1 MKHATASTLDRLG
14 PLLARIRTL
23 GGLAERKPGTFYRRS
38 SAFLHFH
45 EDPSGLFADVKL
57 NGEEFERM
65 PVSSRSEREA
75 FWKAVSSVCGAPGS
89 RGKREESIPSVD
101 AEAPGRPAAS
111 PRVALAAGSVRRDA
125 G

>member
-1 MKHATASTLDRLG
+1 MKHATPATLDRLE

-45 EDPSGLFADVKL
+45 EAHAGLFADVKL

-65 PVSSRSEREA
+65 PVSSPSEREA
-75 FWKAVSSVCGAPGS
+75 FWQAVSSVCTAP
-89 RGKREESIPSVD
+89 P
-101 AEAPGRPAAS
+101 P
-111 PRVALAAGSVRRDA
+111 PRKA
-125 G
+125 